1 MSKTENSLCAI
12 YQSYMSFLNPIQA
25 CFLTPRACFPSPFG
39 LFFYLTKFIYHLKNS
54 ATGKKR
60 VWGEKKKKKYFKLL
74 KELIT
79 MAQQR
84 ENEMTEEDSF
94 ADLKIDL
101 FEEMK
106 RIGLDIGAEL
116 RAMKAKG

>member
-1 MSKTENSLCAI
+1 M
-12 YQSYMSFLNPIQA
+12 
-25 CFLTPRACFPSPFG
+25 TPRACFPSPFG
-39 LFFYLTKFIYHLKNS
+39 LFFYLTKLIYHLKNS